1 MKNLLPKK
9 SKRGVTLV
17 ECVIA
22 VVLLGLLAVGVLNL
36 LTAGGTKIARLSK
49 EAADQAAATQ
59 KLDLAISAISN
70 GSDVSKQPNDYI
82 KKPIKTISGEEVTY
96 CYLDIAVLK
105 SALGLGD
112 NVAITAKFSL
122 YDGSIVETTDNNGNL
137 IMETLADGTQI
148 PLSQPL
154 LEIRGWY
161 LTLTYKGQSKNSITV
176 TGFASNSE
184 GVFDK
189 E

>member
-36 LTAGGTKIARLSK
+36 LTAGGTKIAQLSK
-49 EAADQAAATQ
+49 ESADQAAATQ

-70 GSDVSKQPNDYI
+70 GSDVYI
-82 KKPIKTISGEEVTY
+82 KKLTKTVNGNDVTY
-96 CYLDIAVLK
+96 CYLDTAGLK

-112 NVAITAKFSL
+112 NVAIIADFSL
-122 YDGSIVETTDNNGNL
+122 YDGNIVETIDDDGTL
-137 IMETLADGTQI
+137 ITETLADGTQI

-161 LTLTYKGQSKNSITV
+161 LTLTYKGQSPKSVTA